1 MTPCD
6 LTKKWLASCV
16 RLSIY
21 LLARDFL
28 VTAKWKQ
35 QFFSGKSQ
43 SKQRVFPQGELR
55 RRQCSSAFSGEEDSR
70 APTRDVFKICAHSC
84 ALLKSLQYQMLSQNT
99 NLQPPPG
106 LANLP
111 MNLKTCLAKG
121 MKMMLQWKK
130 FYNGY
135 KIPFYNVISATT
147 TITPWI
153 IDTCF
158 LSW

>member
-1 MTPCD
+1 MKTTIFFPGNR
-6 LTKKWLASCV
+6 KVSKG
-16 RLSIY
+16 Y
-21 LLARDFL
+21 FPRD
-28 VTAKWKQ
+28 
-35 QFFSGKSQ
+35 
-43 SKQRVFPQGELR
+43 R

-121 MKMMLQWKK
+121 MKMMLQLQS
-130 FYNGY
+130 
-135 KIPFYNVISATT
+135 PLELL
-147 TITPWI
+147 TPVLFLGKLI
-153 IDTCF
+153 RKCF
-158 LSW
+158 LPRVLYFFFNKNAAVFLVDNWGPW